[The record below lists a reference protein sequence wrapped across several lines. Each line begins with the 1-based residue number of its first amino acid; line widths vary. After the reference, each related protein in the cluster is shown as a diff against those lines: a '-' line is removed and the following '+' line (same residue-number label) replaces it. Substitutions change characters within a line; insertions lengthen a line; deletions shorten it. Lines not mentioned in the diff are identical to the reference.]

1 MNLFMNL
8 LVQFISI
15 FVLTTFND
23 PMDEITNYVALLA
36 VATLDEVY
44 YLSFQGPLKTEMEER
59 GSAISVTNNNNVD
72 LSDGISCLN
81 KIVLAF
87 IHFP

>member
-23 PMDEITNYVALLA
+23 PMDVITNYVALLA

-44 YLSFQGPLKTEMEER
+44 YLSF
-59 GSAISVTNNNNVD
+59 
-72 LSDGISCLN
+72 
-81 KIVLAF
+81 
-87 IHFP
+87 

>member
-8 LVQFISI
+8 LVQFVSI

-23 PMDEITNYVALLA
+23 PMDVITNYVALLA

-44 YLSFQGPLKTEMEER
+44 YL
-59 GSAISVTNNNNVD
+59 
-72 LSDGISCLN
+72 
-81 KIVLAF
+81 AF
-87 IHFP
+87 